1 MQRPINLEHYVFTH
15 PANAIIQ
22 LVCIFLNVL
31 FYEYISR
38 AAVLYQLYN
47 GLVFFFGGVFLYLL
61 HKLSVVVCVLPL
73 GATPLLDLIVG
84 LTLAKMCHWDQSA
97 LKTKLC
103 LNNG

>member
-1 MQRPINLEHYVFTH
+1 MSISAELLFCIN
-15 PANAIIQ
+15 
-22 LVCIFLNVL
+22 CITVW
-31 FYEYISR
+31 
-38 AAVLYQLYN
+38 
-47 GLVFFFGGVFLYLL
+47 FFFFWGVFLYLL